1 MTSRRLLFL
10 LPLLGL
16 LPHCKRQKNP
26 SDGASTHT
34 VVLLSANTAVPYELA
49 QSQNLMRLIAT
60 RAEFN
65 LVQHDAEGSAK
76 KQSAQLAEVIASKPH
91 SLLISPVDHEV
102 IASQIE
108 AAVQAGIIVIG
119 LGEKATSLPC
129 STVLKTD
136 HREMGRLA
144 GEAAVRALTRKAQD
158 EGQPESRGR
167 IVEIR
172 GDEEAGICQ
181 QRHEGFVEVIKKAP
195 GLVIVHDAPG
205 GWTRKDGRER
215 TAEAVRL
222 QSSFDVVYAHNDAM
236 ALGAAMALGENRE
249 NVLIIGSDGFLGEE
263 GGLTLVS
270 NGGIDISIFQ
280 PVLVDL
286 AWKIIQRQINEP
298 AFQIKPS
305 YKIAPLEITPKN
317 APDLM
322 RKGMTPLPEL

>member
-1 MTSRRLLFL
+1 MISRRLIFL
-10 LPLLGL
+10 LPLLAL
-16 LPHCKRQKNP
+16 LSQCKRQT
-26 SDGASTHT
+26 DASASAAMHT
-34 VVLLSANTAVPYELA
+34 VALLSAQMAIPYELA
-49 QSQNLMRLIAT
+49 QMQNLTRLLAT
-60 RAEFN
+60 RTEFN
-65 LVQHDAEGSAK
+65 LLHYDAEGSAK
-76 KQSAQLAEVIASKPH
+76 KQSAQLAEVIATKPH
-91 SLLISPVDHEV
+91 SLLISPVDPEV

-108 AAVQAGIIVIG
+108 AAVQAGILVIG
-119 LGEKATSLPC
+119 LGEKAAALPC

-136 HREMGRLA
+136 HLEMGRLA

-158 EGQPESRGR
+158 EGLPETRGR

-181 QRHEGFVEVIKKAP
+181 QRHDGFVEILKKAP

-215 TAEAVRL
+215 TAEAMRL
-222 QSSFDVVYAHNDAM
+222 QTSFDVVYAHNDAM

-249 NVLIIGSDGFLGEE
+249 NVLIIGSDGFLGPE

-270 NGGIDISIFQ
+270 NGGIDVSIFQ

-286 AWKIIQRQINEP
+286 AWKIILRRLDEP
-298 AFQIKPS
+298 TFQIKPS

-317 APDLM
+317 APDFM
-322 RKGMTPLPEL
+322 RKGLPPLPEL

>member
-1 MTSRRLLFL
+1 MFSRRLIFL

-34 VVLLSANTAVPYELA
+34 VMLLSANTAVPYELA
-49 QSQNLMRLIAT
+49 QVQNLMRLVAT
-60 RAEFN
+60 RAEVN
-65 LVQHDAEGSAK
+65 LVHHDAEGSAK
-76 KQSAQLAEVIASKPH
+76 KQNTQLAEALAQHPQAI
-91 SLLISPVDHEV
+91 LISPVDAEDL
-102 IASQIE
+102 AAQTE

-136 HREMGRLA
+136 QRELGRLA
-144 GEAAVRALTRKAQD
+144 GEAAVRALTRKAKD
-158 EGQPESRGR
+158 EGQPETRGR
-167 IVEIR
+167 VVEIR

-181 QRHEGFVEVIKKAP
+181 ERHEGFEDALKKAP

-215 TAEAVRL
+215 TAEAIRL

-236 ALGAAMALGENRE
+236 ALGAAMALGETRE

-270 NGGIDISIFQ
+270 NGGIDVSIFQ

-286 AWKIIQRQINEP
+286 AWKIIQRRQAEP

-322 RKGMTPLPEL
+322 RKGMPALPEL